1 MSNRYKDFDQFFA
14 EMEPAQKREP
24 VSFVYGGQKYVAAD
38 DLPAGLAL
46 RMMRL
51 NRQGPDQLLADEEIV
66 EIIAGVLGKEQTD
79 KLLESGISFPRL
91 DKLLQWLFQQYG
103 GGSQEADDEPG
114 NAAEAPAAT

>member
-24 VSFVYGGQKYVAAD
+24 VSFTYSGHKYAAAD
-38 DLPAGLAL
+38 ELPAGLAL